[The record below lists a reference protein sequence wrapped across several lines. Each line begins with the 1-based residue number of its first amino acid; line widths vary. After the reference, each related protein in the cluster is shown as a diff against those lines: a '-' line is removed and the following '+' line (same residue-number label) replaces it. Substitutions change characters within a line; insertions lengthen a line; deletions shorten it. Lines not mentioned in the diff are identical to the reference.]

1 MFYIYFPYV
10 FLLSLILLFEFIE
23 EEKSKLWAVI
33 IFFAPVTAP
42 YYIFKTKKEEG
53 ITWIM
58 IFLASFSAVVAGE
71 ITLYTFK
78 SEKLKYSDHPP
89 VVRQALRIADEL
101 QKATEEFDFVI
112 IELEHRSRIL
122 SGLKKIGET
131 IDYINT
137 VRQAGE
143 KNKATVSKLINY
155 INNYRSYY
163 NKKNVKWVFQIEEY
177 YNNRVVRLHLDS
189 FDEYLNAF
197 EDLLVFSYKN
207 FYKIA
212 ELEDPRALRNYDAYY
227 LKYRRSAEKFSKYNM
242 HRTEYQNQF
251 VQEHPKVEEYLP
263 GVRQTD
269 VFSIHRQSSNSFF

>member
-23 EEKSKLWAVI
+23 KDKSKLWAVI

-42 YYIFKTKKEEG
+42 YYIFKTKREEG

-58 IFLASFSAVVAGE
+58 IFIASFSAVVAGE
-71 ITLYTFK
+71 IALYTFN
-78 SEKLKYSDHPP
+78 SEKLKYSDQTP

-101 QKATEEFDFVI
+101 QTTTEEFDSTI
-112 IELEHRSRIL
+112 LHLEHMSRIV
-122 SGLKKIGET
+122 SGLEKIGDT
-131 IDYINT
+131 VNYIST

-143 KNKATVSKLINY
+143 KNKAMVSKLINY
-155 INNYRSYY
+155 IDNYRSYY

-177 YNNRVVRLHLDS
+177 YNNKIVRLHLDS
-189 FDEYLNAF
+189 LDEYLNSF
-197 EDLLVFSYKN
+197 EDILVFSYKN

-212 ELEDPRALRNYDAYY
+212 ELEDTKALRNYDAYY
-227 LKYRRSAEKFSKYNM
+227 LKYRRSAEKFSKYNS

-251 VQEHPKVEEYLP
+251 VQEYPEIEGYLP